1 MTSSQALFTP
11 VLEITFDLLERA
23 NALALEMAFAGDR
36 VNGCCR
42 KSMLNLQPIAHHA
55 LKQFALYFCHN
66 VKLPFRGSATRPN
79 CQAGGGE
86 SEASVLPSIAAMLG
100 WPKGDKSTDRVTG
113 VACLTVDGYWPRFVP
128 PPEPNRGLETYIRR
142 NE

>member
-1 MTSSQALFTP
+1 

-66 VKLPFRGSATRPN
+66 VKLPFRGSGHKA
-79 CQAGGGE
+79 Q
-86 SEASVLPSIAAMLG
+86 LPSWRWRIGGQCSTLDRGHAGLA
-100 WPKGDKSTDRVTG
+100 KGG
-113 VACLTVDGYWPRFVP
+113 QIY
-128 PPEPNRGLETYIRR
+128 
-142 NE
+142 